1 MHILL
6 NVAQASGIQDNS
18 YGWRLVWTVVFTLT
32 MGGEILLGRY
42 LESSSVGAGTLH
54 ACTGDVVEGGA
65 EAAAGWRTVGWVV
78 SWGDALCQEG
88 PVSAFHC
95 ESLLCKRGLLGDA
108 FVLMTSKFGYNI

>member
-42 LESSSVGAGTLH
+42 LQSSSVGTGTLH
-54 ACTGDVVEGGA
+54 ACTSDAVEDGA
-65 EAAAGWRTVGWVV
+65 EEAADGEQ
-78 SWGDALCQEG
+78 WGGQ
-88 PVSAFHC
+88 
-95 ESLLCKRGLLGDA
+95 LG
-108 FVLMTSKFGYNI
+108 